1 MVRSSPIRG
10 LLGQPLFLCT
20 LFISIAAFFSAFVG
34 QVILE
39 KKYQAQ
45 NGQGSACGVA
55 WFGVFLEL
63 AIIVSIFVTLASDSV
78 ERNRGQLSTFLAIA
92 IVFGV
97 FGTNLGIFTA
107 TSFQRAIGAGWILL
121 TMINIV
127 WLLYFSAEEGSVFLR
142 IFDSTSR
149 TLDPRGSNPA
159 HRSNSIAQRSVGG
172 NTSNHQT
179 PATVNGS
186 AASFIYGGKSPV
198 GNMSNANLSHH
209 GHAEEGGAGG
219 SRIGGGSLS
228 VNGPGMHSAA
238 TPSLGGA
245 PSLLDGQSVDF
256 AQKARALYSC
266 TFSTLSR
273 FGCIRLT
280 RVAPSHSEIDTA
292 SPDDPNELSFTKGE
306 ILDITDTSGKWWQAR
321 KVDGQGSK
329 LVGIVPSNY
338 LGESLSFEHTL
349 QPT

>member
-149 TLDPRGSNPA
+149 TLNSRGSNPA

-172 NTSNHQT
+172 NTSSHQT
-179 PATVNGS
+179 PATVNGGG
-186 AASFIYGGKSPV
+186 ASFVYGGNSPI

-209 GHAEEGGAGG
+209 GQAEEGGAGG

-256 AQKARALYSC
+256 AQKARALYSY
-266 TFSTLSR
+266 
-273 FGCIRLT
+273 
-280 RVAPSHSEIDTA
+280 TA

-321 KVDGQGSK
+321 KVDGQGPK

-338 LGESLSFEHTL
+338 LALV
-349 QPT
+349 